1 MVIFI
6 LIFTDEE
13 INGEK
18 AQVICLNSHNVI
30 ELGFKPSLLI
40 SVAVNASCLLG
51 IHPLLF
57 LINRT
62 PVLFEVAK
70 ICIFQPPF
78 QLGVAIRCKWKL
90 LDGALRNDSAG
101 SCLLLF
107 SSFLSRN

>member
-18 AQVICLNSHNVI
+18 TQVICLNSHNVI

-51 IHPLLF
+51 IHP
-57 LINRT
+57 
-62 PVLFEVAK
+62 P
-70 ICIFQPPF
+70 
-78 QLGVAIRCKWKL
+78 
-90 LDGALRNDSAG
+90 
-101 SCLLLF
+101 
-107 SSFLSRN
+107 SFL